1 MVHERCLGS
10 VCVRMR
16 ADPGGGGG
24 GEREREEEEEE
35 GRERIISQVTAEP
48 GTRRIMSRT
57 GQHLE

>member
-1 MVHERCLGS
+1 MGS